1 MSAERA
7 RIKVIVLRLRQD
19 DPRKATGSK
28 LLRLG
33 LAERYRPSRGSFLV
47 VLNPFS
53 RRFLSPPDRGG
64 TKGVVA
70 VDASWRKIESV
81 RWPRGKQ
88 RRLPFLVA
96 ANPINYGVPERL
108 STVEALAAGLYILGY
123 KEQALELLDPFKWGR
138 EFIHLNYDRLE
149 AYSSEENSE
158 EDVRSLD
165 SRFRRELAG

>member
-1 MSAERA
+1 VSPK

-19 DPRKATGSK
+19 DPKKATGSK

-33 LAERYRPSRGSFLV
+33 LADRYKLSRGSSLI
-47 VLNPFS
+47 VLNPFA
-53 RRFLSPPDRGG
+53 RRFISPVDREGIRG
-64 TKGVVA
+64 IIA

-81 RWPRGKQ
+81 RWPHGRQ

-123 KEQALELLDPFKWGR
+123 KEQALELLDPFKWGP
-138 EFIHLNYDRLE
+138 EFIHLNYERLE
-149 AYSSEENSE
+149 AYSREENSE

-165 SRFRRELAG
+165 DKFRRELVG